1 MLHLLPKI
9 FAAIGALLG
18 AMSCYYTVYAI
29 VGLFATRR
37 FAPARRQHRY
47 AIVIAARNEEA
58 VIGRLL
64 ESIRLQDYPSEL
76 LTVFVV
82 ADNCTDGTAQAA
94 RSGGAVCYERCDPD
108 HRTKGYAGAPVHD
121 AVAVCALLRPDLLH
135 FEDWHVTVETQGA
148 FCRGATVGDRRTAPN
163 ARVITGIDRE
173 GFAEL
178 LTEAV
183 RTYG

>member
-94 RSGGAVCYERCDPD
+94 RSAMSAATRTTAQRATRWNICFPASRGTTERMP
-108 HRTKGYAGAPVHD
+108 
-121 AVAVCALLRPDLLH
+121 LRAILYL
-135 FEDWHVTVETQGA
+135 TQTT
-148 FCRGATVGDRRTAPN
+148 CSTATMSRA
-163 ARVITGIDRE
+163 
-173 GFAEL
+173 
-178 LTEAV
+178 
-183 RTYG
+183 

>member
-58 VIGRLL
+58 
-64 ESIRLQDYPSEL
+64 
-76 LTVFVV
+76 
-82 ADNCTDGTAQAA
+82 AAA
-94 RSGGAVCYERCDPD
+94 RSAMSAATRTTAQRATRWNICSPASRGTTERMP
-108 HRTKGYAGAPVHD
+108 
-121 AVAVCALLRPDLLH
+121 LRAILYL
-135 FEDWHVTVETQGA
+135 TQTT
-148 FCRGATVGDRRTAPN
+148 CSTATMSRA
-163 ARVITGIDRE
+163 
-173 GFAEL
+173 
-178 LTEAV
+178 
-183 RTYG
+183 

>member
-47 AIVIAARNEEA
+47 ARNEEA

-94 RSGGAVCYERCDPD
+94 RSAAHRASSGASG
-108 HRTKGYAGAPVHD
+108 RTRRSVS
-121 AVAVCALLRPDLLH
+121 
-135 FEDWHVTVETQGA
+135 
-148 FCRGATVGDRRTAPN
+148 ATVPEK
-163 ARVITGIDRE
+163 ITLSCG
-173 GFAEL
+173 
-178 LTEAV
+178 T
-183 RTYG
+183 

>member
-29 VGLFATRR
+29 VGLFATRH
-37 FAPARRQHRY
+37 FAPAKRRHRY

-94 RSGGAVCYERCDPD
+94 RSGGHP
-108 HRTKGYAGAPVHD
+108 
-121 AVAVCALLRPDLLH
+121 
-135 FEDWHVTVETQGA
+135 QGS
-148 FCRGATVGDRRTAPN
+148 R
-163 ARVITGIDRE
+163 
-173 GFAEL
+173 
-178 LTEAV
+178 
-183 RTYG
+183 

>member
-82 ADNCTDGTAQAA
+82 ADNCTDGTAQ
-94 RSGGAVCYERCDPD
+94 RRG
-108 HRTKGYAGAPVHD
+108 
-121 AVAVCALLRPDLLH
+121 LL
-135 FEDWHVTVETQGA
+135 
-148 FCRGATVGDRRTAPN
+148 
-163 ARVITGIDRE
+163 
-173 GFAEL
+173 
-178 LTEAV
+178 
-183 RTYG
+183 

>member
-82 ADNCTDGTAQAA
+82 TTARTGRRRRHASAVRSAMSAATRTTAQRATRWNICSPA
-94 RSGGAVCYERCDPD
+94 SRGTTERMP
-108 HRTKGYAGAPVHD
+108 
-121 AVAVCALLRPDLLH
+121 LRAILYL
-135 FEDWHVTVETQGA
+135 TQTT
-148 FCRGATVGDRRTAPN
+148 CSTATMSRA
-163 ARVITGIDRE
+163 
-173 GFAEL
+173 
-178 LTEAV
+178 
-183 RTYG
+183 

>member
-29 VGLFATRR
+29 VGLFATRH
-37 FAPARRQHRY
+37 FAPAKRRHRY

-94 RSGGAVCYERCDPD
+94 RSGGAVWRSAMSAATRTTAQRATRWNICSPASRGTTERMP
-108 HRTKGYAGAPVHD
+108 
-121 AVAVCALLRPDLLH
+121 LRAILYL
-135 FEDWHVTVETQGA
+135 TQTI
-148 FCRGATVGDRRTAPN
+148 CSTATMSRA
-163 ARVITGIDRE
+163 
-173 GFAEL
+173 
-178 LTEAV
+178 
-183 RTYG
+183 

>member
-1 MLHLLPKI
+1 MHFEFERGSAAYAASAAQN

-29 VGLFATRR
+29 VGLFATRH
-37 FAPARRQHRY
+37 FAPAKRRHRY

-82 ADNCTDGTAQAA
+82 ADNCTDRTAQAA
-94 RSGGAVCYERCDPD
+94 RSGGAV
-108 HRTKGYAGAPVHD
+108 
-121 AVAVCALLRPDLLH
+121 LL
-135 FEDWHVTVETQGA
+135 
-148 FCRGATVGDRRTAPN
+148 
-163 ARVITGIDRE
+163 
-173 GFAEL
+173 
-178 LTEAV
+178 
-183 RTYG
+183 

>member
-82 ADNCTDGTAQAA
+82 ADNCTDGTRRRRAA
-94 RSGGAVCYERCDPD
+94 
-108 HRTKGYAGAPVHD
+108 
-121 AVAVCALLRPDLLH
+121 
-135 FEDWHVTVETQGA
+135 
-148 FCRGATVGDRRTAPN
+148 
-163 ARVITGIDRE
+163 
-173 GFAEL
+173 
-178 LTEAV
+178 AV
-183 RTYG
+183 RSAMSAATRTTAQRATRWNICSPASRGTTERMPLRAILYLTQTICSTVTMSRA

>member
-108 HRTKGYAGAPVHD
+108 HRTKGYALEYLFSCIARDYGTD
-121 AVAVCALLRPDLLH
+121 AFEGYFVFDADNLLNRDYVSRMNEA
-135 FEDWHVTVETQGA
+135 FDAGERIVTS
-148 FCRGATVGDRRTAPN
+148 CRAS
-163 ARVITGIDRE
+163 
-173 GFAEL
+173 
-178 LTEAV
+178 
-183 RTYG
+183 

>member
-94 RSGGAVCYERCDPD
+94 RSAA
-108 HRTKGYAGAPVHD
+108 HRASS
-121 AVAVCALLRPDLLH
+121 
-135 FEDWHVTVETQGA
+135 GA
-148 FCRGATVGDRRTAPN
+148 FGRTRRSVSATVPEK
-163 ARVITGIDRE
+163 ITLSCG
-173 GFAEL
+173 
-178 LTEAV
+178 T
-183 RTYG
+183 